1 MIVIHIKYDETLWS
15 YIDII
20 FPWEYNSTMMV
31 NGELLTV
38 RQVAEFLGNTVQHV
52 RLLARTGQIKASKVG
67 RDWII
72 DRGAV
77 MDLRTKRATTPL
89 ISFNKQGRRPVGA
102 SVRESRNEYFTEG
115 VISGLESPSSADQ
128 AKRRVKEQEDSQIL
142 VGVSGSQLAMEGIGH
157 MDSFTKLDDLKVEV
171 DPRNQLNE
179 LTATEWLPETVSVWI
194 QKGLGAS
201 HPDAQIERQ
210 HPAPFSFTDVSRLIR
225 FFTKRNGV
233 VLDPFVGVG
242 STLKACALHERS
254 GVGIE
259 LNPRYVQLTHERLL
273 RELPQHIN
281 SNHNQ
286 RVIQGDAR
294 VVLPQL
300 LENSVDFVVTS
311 PPYSNI
317 LHKQDHK
324 AHQERIANGL
334 DTRYSDDF
342 RDLGNIHSYE
352 IFLGEVAKILGGCSR
367 VLKSKK
373 YMAVIVS
380 DYRHGSKYVMFHAD
394 LAQSLEAYG
403 FQLRGIT
410 VLYQRHKRV
419 FPYGYPFS
427 FVPNIHHQFVLIMQN
442 EK

>member
-1 MIVIHIKYDETLWS
+1 
-15 YIDII
+15 
-20 FPWEYNSTMMV
+20 MMV
-31 NGELLTV
+31 NSELLTV
-38 RQVAEFLGNTVQHV
+38 RQAAGLLGNTVQHV
-52 RLLARTGQIKASKVG
+52 RLLVRTGQLKASKVG

-72 DRGAV
+72 NRDAV
-77 MDLRTKRATTPL
+77 VDLRTKRATTPL
-89 ISFNKQGRRPVGA
+89 ISFNKQGRRPVAA
-102 SVRESRNEYFTEG
+102 SVRESKDEYFSEG
-115 VISGLESPSSADQ
+115 LIFGSEAHGMVDQ
-128 AKRRVKEQEDSQIL
+128 AKQIVKEQEDRRIL
-142 VGVSGSQLAMEGIGH
+142 IGANGSQLAMEGIGH
-157 MDSFTKLDDLKVEV
+157 MDSFAELADMKVEV

-201 HPDAQIERQ
+201 HQDAQIERQ
-210 HPAPFSFTDVSRLIR
+210 HPAPFSFTDVARLIK

-233 VLDPFVGVG
+233 VLDPFVGIG
-242 STLKACALHERS
+242 STLKACALHERF
-254 GVGIE
+254 GIGIE
-259 LNPRYVQLTHERLL
+259 LNPKYVQLTHERLL

-294 VVLPQL
+294 EVLSQL
-300 LENSVDFVVTS
+300 PENSVDFVVTS
-311 PPYSNI
+311 PPYGSI
-317 LHKQDHK
+317 LHKEDHK
-324 AHQERIANGL
+324 VRQERIANGL

-342 RDLGNIHSYE
+342 RDLGNIPSYDV
-352 IFLGEVAKILGGCSR
+352 FLDEVAKILGRCKR

-373 YMAVIVS
+373 YMAIVVS

-410 VLYQRHKRV
+410 VLYQRHKRI

-427 FVPNIHHQFVLIMQN
+427 FVPNIHNQFILIMQN